1 MYFLFPNYISDFTLD
16 NVDEVIHCAVVVD
29 QNVSVVNFVL

>member
-1 MYFLFPNYISDFTLD
+1 MYFLFPNYISGFTLD
-16 NVDEVIHCAVVVD
+16 NVDEVIHSAVVVD